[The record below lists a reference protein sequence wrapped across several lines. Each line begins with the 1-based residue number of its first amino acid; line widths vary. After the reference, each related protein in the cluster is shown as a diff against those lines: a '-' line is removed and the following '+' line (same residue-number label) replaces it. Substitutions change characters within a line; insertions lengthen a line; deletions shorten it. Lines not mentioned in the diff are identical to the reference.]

1 MKVLV
6 VDDSIV
12 FRSAIRQAIDGN
24 EGIEVVATAL
34 HGQQAIDILKEK
46 KDIDLVTIDLEMPVL
61 DGISTIREL
70 RRLGLNL
77 PVIVFSAYSQA
88 GAEKTMEAL
97 TAGAQDFLPKVSEDD
112 SGGENAID
120 TLRKTLL
127 PKLVQFKGMINQQVV
142 NQPKAEPVAVAAPK
156 IEFNSF
162 RPDVIHIGSST
173 GGPEALKLLF
183 SQWTVKPGVPVLL
196 TQHMPPLFTRQMAN
210 LLNRICPALT
220 IKEAEQGEAILNDH
234 VYVAPGDFHMEV
246 KREADV
252 NCISLTQTEKVN
264 SVRPAVDVMIDSSD
278 LVYKKSINVILTGMG
293 EDGLAACRKQKLK
306 SNPIL
311 IQDKDSCVVFGMP
324 GAIAR
329 ADLQDYMGN
338 INEIM
343 KVINKRWA

>member
-12 FRSAIRQAIDGN
+12 FRSAIRQAIDGQ
-24 EGIEVVATAL
+24 EGIEVVGTAL
-34 HGQQAIDILKEK
+34 HGQQALEKLKSNP
-46 KDIDLVTIDLEMPVL
+46 DIDLITIDLEMPVL
-61 DGISTIREL
+61 DGISTIREI
-70 RRLGLNL
+70 RKLGLKL
-77 PVIVFSAYSQA
+77 PIVVFSAYSQA

-97 TAGAQDFLPKVSEDD
+97 TAGAQDFLPKISDDD
-112 SGGENAID
+112 SAGDNAIE

-127 PKLVQFKGMINQQVV
+127 PKLKQFKGMLKIKVQA
-142 NQPKAEPVAVAAPK
+142 QPAVASAARPMPQVK
-156 IEFNSF
+156 LDGF

-196 TQHMPPLFTRQMAN
+196 TQHMPPLFTKQMAN
-210 LLNRICPALT
+210 LLNRICPALSV
-220 IKEAEQGEAILNDH
+220 KEAEHGEIILNDH

-246 KREADV
+246 RREAES
-252 NCISLTQTEKVN
+252 NCISLTQTPKVN

-278 LVYKKSINVILTGMG
+278 LIYNKSINVILTGMG
-293 EDGLAACRKQKLK
+293 EDGLAACKKQNNK

-329 ADLQDYMGN
+329 AELQDYMGN
-338 INEIM
+338 IDEIIQL
-343 KVINKRWA
+343 INKRWA